1 MLKKKGFWMLVIVI
15 AVVVGLVAFFSKSR
29 VDMLMASDENMETH
43 AMEPADRKI
52 VFSKGAEEPFKEG
65 REFLKEKK
73 LDEAL
78 GAFQKAAKL
87 SPETA
92 VIHYWVGM
100 TYFYQR
106 EPENAIVQFKKVLE
120 LEPENYRAHT
130 MIGKSLLAD
139 KTQLDQ
145 AVEYFD
151 KALSINP
158 DYMDARFE
166 LARIYALK
174 GDMKRSLAE
183 FGIIFR
189 SEPNYAMYHFELG
202 RIFESQKAVDQ
213 AKNEYQRALQLNP
226 GLTPAKEALDKLK

>member
-1 MLKKKGFWMLVIVI
+1 MLKKKGFWVLVVAI
-15 AVVVGLVAFFSKSR
+15 AVLVGLVAFFSKSR
-29 VDMLMASDENMETH
+29 VNELMASEENAELSAT
-43 AMEPADRKI
+43 EPADRKI
-52 VFSKGAEEPFKEG
+52 VFAQGAEEPFKEG
-65 REFLKEKK
+65 REFLKNKK

-78 GAFQKAAKL
+78 DAFQKAAKL

-100 TYFYQR
+100 TYFYKR
-106 EPENAIVQFKKVLE
+106 EPEKAIAQFKRVLE
-120 LEPENYRAHT
+120 LEAENYRALT
-130 MIGKSLLAD
+130 MIGRSLLAD
-139 KTQLDQ
+139 KSQVDQ

-151 KALSINP
+151 KALSINS

-166 LARIYALK
+166 LGRIYALK

-202 RIFESQKAVDQ
+202 RIFESQKAIEQ
-213 AKNEYQRALQLNP
+213 AKKEYQRALQLNP
-226 GLTPAKEALDKLK
+226 GLTRAKESLDKLK